1 MTMAGGGGGGG
12 GGERDMKS
20 EEVAPFTSSWT
31 RVARPKLFLGREQ
44 CCCRNVRH
52 NPSTAA
58 AAVAV
63 ASAVRPPS
71 SLQMV
76 THFSAS
82 QSIPFAAASNK
93 KRTTPSRT

>member
-1 MTMAGGGGGGG
+1 MTTAGGGGG

-44 CCCRNVRH
+44 CCSRNVRH
-52 NPSTAA
+52 NPSTAAA

-82 QSIPFAAASNK
+82 QSIPFVAASNK